1 MAQKEQQSCLPASVR
16 ALGPGRL
23 MNAAPIPACAI
34 MATKEGAVLAANRQE
49 QEQAMAAAR
58 PETTMIRRQS
68 AYSRYILHLILASQ
82 AS

>member
-1 MAQKEQQSCLPASVR
+1 LRSGKRPCAWPGKVDERCSDPCLR
-16 ALGPGRL
+16 
-23 MNAAPIPACAI
+23 AI

-68 AYSRYILHLILASQ
+68 AYNRYLLRLILASQ